1 MKICICGGGN
11 LGHVI
16 AGFLAAEK
24 ENEVSLL
31 TRHPERWEKELFI
44 EIPQGDVLKG
54 TLYHITSHAEEV
66 ISDADIVLLCL
77 PGFAIPAELET
88 IQPFLQTRTVV
99 GSVVSSTGFFFE
111 AMKRLPAT
119 TPLFGYQRVPFISRI
134 IEYGRSAHL
143 LGYRPQLYVSI
154 EQTEEKEKLLDIL
167 EKMFKTPTTLLKN
180 YYEASFTNSNPLL
193 HPSRLFTMWK
203 NWEPGIVYDRQY
215 GFYTEW
221 DNDASNIYI
230 DMDKEFQQLLSKL
243 PVTKG
248 SIPTVLD
255 YYESFDAPSLT
266 RKIRSIEAFQ
276 NILAPMKKI
285 GKGFIPDFQDRY
297 FTEDFPYGLGII
309 YQQAQKEG
317 IQTPIIEKVLSWGLQ
332 KIKDANNTSSTA
344 NTL

>member
-16 AGFLAAEK
+16 AGFLAVEK

-31 TRHPERWEKELFI
+31 TRHPERWEKELLI
-44 EIPQGDVLKG
+44 KIPQGDVLKG
-54 TLYHITSHAEEV
+54 TLFHITSHAEDV
-66 ISDADIVLLCL
+66 IPDADIILFCL
-77 PGFAIPAELET
+77 PGYAIPSELES
-88 IQPFLQTRTVV
+88 IQPYLQPGVVV

-111 AMKRLPAT
+111 AMKRLPAS

-203 NWEPGIVYDRQY
+203 NWEPEIVYSRHC

-221 DNDASNIYI
+221 DDNASEIYI
-230 DMDKEFQQLLSKL
+230 GMDHEFQQLLSKF
-243 PVTKG
+243 PITKG

-255 YYESFDAPSLT
+255 YYESHDAQSLT
-266 RKIRSIEAFQ
+266 RKLRSIKAFQ
-276 NILAPMKKI
+276 NILAPMKETE
-285 GKGFIPDFQDRY
+285 KGFIPDFQDRY
-297 FTEDFPYGLGII
+297 FTEDFPYGLAII
-309 YQQAQKEG
+309 YQQAQQKG
-317 IQTPIIEKVLSWGLQ
+317 IQTPIIEEVLSWGLA
-332 KIKDANNTSSTA
+332 KIESYNQYALK
-344 NTL
+344 